1 MRSRRRRILQKQR
14 KSDYSSEGEI
24 MRKQAATIKAKI
36 LIEIAEALLE
46 GAAGPCDYWYRKL
59 AERLTKRAE
68 RILAEET

>member
-1 MRSRRRRILQKQR
+1 
-14 KSDYSSEGEI
+14 